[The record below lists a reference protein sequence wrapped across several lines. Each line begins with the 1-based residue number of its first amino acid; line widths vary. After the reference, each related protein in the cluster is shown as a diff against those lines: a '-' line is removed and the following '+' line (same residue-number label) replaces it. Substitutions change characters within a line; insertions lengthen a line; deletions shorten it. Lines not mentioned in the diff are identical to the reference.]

1 MGRHDMDSEDET
13 NSPMLILPRSN
24 TATTSTINSVAST
37 IEIEEN
43 SKVAPKSLTRI
54 KTMTNALEESQL
66 IGRKKEI
73 DDIVK
78 LISNEL
84 GQQFSVISVWGMGGL
99 GKTTLVKDVY
109 QNQNHIG
116 RFEKRAFV
124 TVMRP
129 FNLKELLK
137 SLIVQLSKDPSKKEG
152 GTRNKLAT
160 MGVEAL
166 TIELALVLENKCL
179 IVLDDLSSTTEWDMI
194 IQRFPK
200 MENTSHRII
209 VTTREE
215 NIAKHCSNKQENIYV
230 LNFLEYKDALN
241 LFTRKVFGNT
251 IELHKQYPE
260 LVKEANLILKKCS
273 ELPLAIVTIG
283 GFLAKQQKT
292 PLGWRKLN
300 EHISAELEMNPEL
313 GLIKNILIKSY
324 DGLPYHLKSCF
335 LYLSIFPKGYNINRR
350 RLVQR
355 WIAEGYS
362 SEVRGKSQEEIA
374 DNYFM
379 DLIDRSMILPFRK
392 LIGTRKGVGS
402 CQVHDIMREISISKS
417 MDENLIFRLEEGS
430 ISNRQGKV
438 RHVAVSSN
446 WEGDKNEFESA
457 VDLAHIRSLTV
468 FSEWRPFFISKKMR
482 LLRVLDLEG
491 TSGLVDHH
499 LEHVGRLLHLK
510 YVSLRGCIDIYH
522 LPDSWGNLR
531 QLQTLDIKDTS
542 ICELPKAI
550 TKLTKLQY
558 LFGGERSPWCVNQN
572 DRLPDDIPKLC
583 GACCAPQ
590 LLKDV
595 EAMTGDPNR
604 HDVCSFW
611 CHVVFPT
618 LASRRLDP
626 YGVVVPKGFRKLKS
640 LHTLGVMNITGGSGK
655 AMLHDIRKLTQ
666 LRKLAVT
673 GINQKN
679 CKELCST
686 LADLSHVESLSLR
699 SSGDGSG
706 LHGSLD
712 GLSTPPKNL
721 QSLKL
726 CGKLVKLPE
735 WIGGLQSLVKLVL
748 WGTRLVEVDATMQ
761 VLGKLP
767 NLAILRLR
775 WPSLLMMD
783 GEHLRLSFHRGA
795 FPNLM
800 VLHVHYID
808 DLESVEFV
816 AEATPKLEVLC
827 FYACWAK
834 DAKDRMFSG
843 LAYLPRLKEFILDNR
858 GYKEGFL
865 KDLQEQLA
873 GNQNR
878 PATAL
883 SVGKLVLDGA
893 LGYAKPALVEEVTL
907 QLGIQRD
914 HAFIRDELAMMQ
926 AFLRAAHGERRD
938 DHEVL
943 MTGVKQV
950 RDVAYDAE
958 DCLQDFSIH
967 LPIVVASPL
976 HLWGEAPHRQE
987 DEGAESQSQRNLRY
1001 QLIKSAGSKP
1011 ATTAEQ
1017 SSITAAAIFGID
1029 EARRAAKQDDNSNAD
1044 LVHLVN
1050 TEYEDLRVISVWGTS
1065 GDLGLTSIINT
1076 AYENPDIQE
1085 KFSCRA
1091 WVRVHHPV
1099 NPNDFIQSLVKQFR
1113 VGVGISLL
1121 SLAEK
1126 TGQELDE
1133 EFIGYVNEKSYLVV
1147 LNGMSTFEEWKWIK
1161 ACFPN
1166 NRKGSRIIVCTPQPE
1181 VASLCAG
1188 QESQVMELK
1197 KFSANQTI
1205 YAFYEKDRTKS
1216 PMVMASL
1223 NEATGTNNSVP
1234 ANEIQG
1240 HQSKCD
1246 DETRVVTNRLT
1257 RVKTMVNALEE
1268 SQLIGR
1274 EKEKSDMIEL
1284 IVNSK
1289 DLSVISVWGMGGIGK
1304 TTLVK
1309 DVYQSQKLIGLFE
1322 KRACVTVMRPFIL
1335 KDLLK
1340 SLIMQINA
1348 ESFGKKTA
1356 NDFGWGSSR
1365 NKIALMGVD
1374 ELIKEVAS
1382 HLEGKRCLIVL
1393 DDLSSTAEW
1402 EQIRHSFP
1410 KLDNTSRIIVTT
1422 REQSIAKHCSKNQD
1436 NIYKLQVLKDKDA
1449 LDLFT
1454 KKVFKKA
1461 IDLEKQHPELIGEA
1475 KLILKK
1481 CSGLPLPIVTIG
1493 GFLSNQPKLA
1503 MEWRKLNGHISAELE
1518 MNPEL
1523 EAIRTI
1529 LSKSYDGLPYHLKS
1543 CFLYLSIFPEDHKI
1557 SRRRLMRRW
1566 AAEGYAREIRGKSA
1580 EELADDYFMK
1590 LIDRSMILPSQ
1601 ASIHSRRGID
1611 SCQVHDLMRDVS
1623 ISKSLGENLVFRLED
1638 GCSLNTEGTVRHLAI
1653 SSNWNGGRSEF
1664 EDIVNQSSIRSLT
1677 VFGKWRPFFFSKKMR
1692 MLRVLDL
1699 EGTSGLC
1706 DHHLEHVGRL
1716 LHLKYLSLR
1725 GCDNIFYLPHSLG
1738 NLQQLGTLDI
1748 KGTYIF
1754 KLPKAIIRLKKLQ
1767 YLRAGWY
1774 YGESYQEMMEDMPK
1788 LLQNMPCTLSIFS
1801 AFCCVACCAP
1811 QIVDDAGAN
1820 KPNRRDICTLFCCAI
1835 FPFLARRL
1843 DAKGAVVPCG
1853 LNKLG
1858 ALHTLGTINI
1868 GQGKAVLQDL
1878 RRLIQLRKL
1887 GVAGVNRG
1895 NSVEFCKTLSAL
1907 SSLESLLVWSAGK
1920 PGLEGCLEFD
1930 DGSSCSP
1937 PKNLSSL
1944 KLDGR
1949 LVKLPGWIEG
1959 LHNLVKLKLEKTK
1972 LSEVD
1977 ATLRVLGKLQNLVI
1991 LRLLRDSF
1999 EEDEDLRLIFLGDE
2013 PMFQKLTVL
2022 QLKGIDDLISVEFK
2036 QGAMPVL
2043 ELLLFCEGR
2052 GKTSLLG
2059 LSSLPRFKELVLEGD
2074 YKGCSVDDL
2083 QEELARNT
2091 NKPKT
2096 VLKSVVD
2103 ATLSYT
2109 KSAVA
2114 EEVALQLRIK
2124 RDHAFITDELQM
2136 MQSFLAAAHDEQQ
2149 DDNRVLNT
2157 WVKQVGNVSYDVED
2171 CLQDFNV
2178 NRSSRWGLTRKLRE
2192 RHRLAKRMKELRDR
2206 VEDVSQRNMRYQIFK
2221 QQGAGHDHGHGHGSK
2236 LAAAQQSAS
2245 SITAA
2250 AEMFGVDEARRAA
2263 KEDDSSKAD
2272 LVRLISKDDENLG
2285 VIAVWG
2291 TGGDLGQASFV
2302 RAAYENADVKS
2313 KFSCR
2318 AWVRVMDH
2326 PFNPKDFAQS
2336 LVKQFSSHLGV
2347 GAVWE
2352 TDNKTD
2358 KELAEEFNCYVHENR
2373 YLVVLNNLSAIEQWD
2388 QIKMCLPDSKKGSRI
2403 IISTTQLEVANLC
2416 AGQDIQVSELSQLS
2430 DDQTLYAFYHKVEE
2444 LGNQSEGADGN
2455 NAARDSPTVITNTRY
2470 SLEVSQ
2476 LLGRDREKSDIM
2488 ELILNQSDQELP
2500 VISVWG
2506 MGGLGKTTLVIDAYQ
2521 SENLS
2526 GMFEK
2531 RAWVTLKSPFILEEF
2546 LKNLAMQLDDE
2557 SSERSAIHFRR
2568 STRSLAMM
2576 GVEELNEEV
2585 VKLLERKKCLLVLDD
2600 LSSCVVWDLIK
2611 HSFSRLENM
2620 SRIIVTTREMKIAR
2634 HCSRKEENIY
2644 ELKVLQYKDALD
2656 LFTKKVFKETSDMD
2670 KHPELI
2676 DEAKAILK
2684 RCNGVPLALI
2694 TIGGFLANQPKTIF
2708 EWRKL
2713 NKHISAELETNPELE
2728 AMNSILGRSYDGLP
2742 YHLKSCFL
2750 YLSIFPEDHEVSWRS
2765 LVRRWTAEGYLGEA
2779 RDKSME
2785 EVASNYLK
2793 ELTERSM
2800 ILPSQQSVY
2809 SRKGIDSGHVHD
2821 LMRDIGISK
2830 STEENLVLRLEEGC
2844 SSNTKGIV
2852 RHLAINSSWKGD
2864 KSELESMADLSHV
2877 RSLTVFGKVRTFFI
2891 SGKMKMLRVL
2901 DLECTE
2907 GLIDHHLK
2915 QIGEFYHLKYLSL
2928 RGCGDV
2934 YCLPDSFGN
2943 LRQLQTLDIAFTNVM
2958 KLPKTF
2964 TRLIRLRYLCAGGV
2978 QLDEAESYKDLVEG
2992 VPKAV
2997 RNRLCLPS
3005 AYSLGCCAACCAPRI
3020 LKRATDMDGEPNRRD
3035 VCTVCCFNRIPLVV
3049 KRQSTRGIQ
3058 VPKGI
3063 CKMKDLQKMGLVN
3076 LARGKKILHEIKTL
3090 TQLRKL
3096 AVTGVSRKN
3105 VEELCS
3111 AIANLIF
3118 LESLLLRAEGD
3129 TGLFC
3134 LHGKFSPPVDLR
3146 SLKLYG
3152 NLGELPS
3159 CVGDL
3164 KNLVKLTLR
3173 STSILD
3179 GNAKKTI
3186 TVLGGLPNLTILRL
3200 LLESFKGPE
3209 AHFSFSRGAF
3219 PSLVVMEFDR
3229 PLGVRS
3235 VAFEE
3240 GAMPKLELLDFC
3252 AWYRETRVGLVTGLP
3267 CLTSLKKFTLTGST
3281 YDDNFVEDL
3290 RTQVASNPNRP
3301 VFTAPRPPSPRTP
3314 HCGSPSSATWS
3325 SSPTSW
3331 PPKSY
3336 LRDAD
3341 EERNRHKVTRSRV
3354 KYVRDLAYDVEDCL
3368 AEYAIHPENPSGW
3381 QGCTA
3386 SPAMEAAAV
3395 GIGRA
3400 SLNCLLSGAKAAITE
3415 DAALRQSVQRDVVF
3429 LTDELAAMKSYLR
3442 DADEERNRHKVT
3454 QSRVKHV
3461 RDLAYDVEDCL
3472 AEYTV
3477 HLENPSGWRL
3487 ARTVLERH
3495 RIAEEMKGLRARAEE
3510 MNHRNLRYHLAEDH
3524 PASSSADNPSALN
3537 NPLRQVDLFFES
3549 GQLDLVPLICKNDP
3563 ELRVIA
3569 VWGASGDPRKTSL
3582 VRKAYDDLRR
3592 NEEEGFKCYAWIR
3605 VVHPF
3610 NLTEFLKCV
3619 VRQLFYMN
3627 SLEEAVKTTE
3637 AETALGFRV
3646 HKEMETM
3653 DQHRLVDAFKE
3664 NMTQKRYLIVLNELS
3679 TIEDWDLIKTY
3690 FPNNKKGS
3698 RIIVS
3703 TDQAEVASLC
3713 AGPQRLVVEL
3723 KQSSADQTIYA
3734 FCEKDTTELQPCSM
3748 SAVTDSNNSADKKI
3762 FNRTETMED
3771 AESQFI
3777 GRQKDIDQ
3785 IISRLCN
3792 RDGQELEVTSICGKG
3807 GLGKTSLVKSI
3818 YQTEELRSNFE
3829 IRAYVTIKHPFNVQ
3843 DLLGSLAKQLDKVAS
3858 CGDRKKSGDG
3868 QQWLAGL
3875 LGEKK
3880 YLIVL
3885 DDLSSTK
3892 QWDTI
3897 IKLLP
3902 KTSKARRVI
3911 VTTSKENIAKHCS
3924 KTDDNIHKLKSL
3936 DEKDALNLF
3945 TQTVFQRIID
3955 WDGQYP
3961 ELAKE
3966 AEFILK
3972 KCKGFPLAIITI
3984 GGVLAK
3990 RQKTLVE
3997 WRKLNEYI
4005 GAELEANPEPETI
4018 RTILIKCYDCLP
4030 YDLKSCFLYLSI
4042 FPQDH
4047 IISRRR
4053 LVHRWIAEGYS
4064 SNEHGK
4070 SAKET
4075 AEDYFMELI
4084 DRSMILRF
4092 VESTGSTKGIDSCKF
4107 NDLIHEMTTS
4117 KSVEENLVLRLEEGC
4132 SMRTQGK
4139 IRHLS
4144 VISDN
4149 WNGGQNEFENMVHPS
4164 SIRSLTVFGKWRPF
4178 FISDKMRML
4187 RVLDL
4192 EGTSGLR
4199 DHHLEHIRKLIHLK
4213 YLSLRKCHGI
4223 RYLPHS
4229 LGNLRQLETLDIK
4242 HTAIVKLP
4250 KAIIKLRRLQYL
4262 RAGGLGFLGGNSYQ
4276 EWIEDMPKLMQNRL
4290 CLLTLSSVVCCVL
4303 CCAPQIRKD
4312 LHEEDADPSRRD
4324 VCTAYCCAMFPF
4336 VAWRLDPHG
4345 VVVPNGVSK
4354 LSALHTLGT
4363 INIGHG
4369 KAILQDLRRL
4379 IHLRKLGVIGV
4390 NNGSSVEFCKTL
4402 STLSNL
4408 ESLTVRS
4415 MGKTGLEGCLESD
4428 DILKYSPPEKLRS
4441 LELDGNLVE
4450 LPGWINGLQSLAK
4463 LSLSSSRISD
4473 PKAAMQVLGKLP
4485 NLTTLRL
4492 LNKSFNFKS
4501 DELHLTFDGDG
4512 PGPIFRKLKVLQLNR
4527 IHDGLQNVEFKGE
4540 MHKLEV
4546 LLFCG
4551 ARTSLSGLS
4560 SLPRLKELL
4569 LEGDYLGGSLEGLRQ
4584 QLASNPNKPVLKM
4597 D

>member
-1 MGRHDMDSEDET
+1 
-13 NSPMLILPRSN
+13 
-24 TATTSTINSVAST
+24 
-37 IEIEEN
+37 
-43 SKVAPKSLTRI
+43 
-54 KTMTNALEESQL
+54 
-66 IGRKKEI
+66 
-73 DDIVK
+73 
-78 LISNEL
+78 
-84 GQQFSVISVWGMGGL
+84 
-99 GKTTLVKDVY
+99 
-109 QNQNHIG
+109 
-116 RFEKRAFV
+116 
-124 TVMRP
+124 
-129 FNLKELLK
+129 
-137 SLIVQLSKDPSKKEG
+137 
-152 GTRNKLAT
+152 
-160 MGVEAL
+160 
-166 TIELALVLENKCL
+166 
-179 IVLDDLSSTTEWDMI
+179 
-194 IQRFPK
+194 
-200 MENTSHRII
+200 ME
-209 VTTREE
+209 
-215 NIAKHCSNKQENIYV
+215 
-230 LNFLEYKDALN
+230 
-241 LFTRKVFGNT
+241 
-251 IELHKQYPE
+251 
-260 LVKEANLILKKCS
+260 
-273 ELPLAIVTIG
+273 
-283 GFLAKQQKT
+283 
-292 PLGWRKLN
+292 
-300 EHISAELEMNPEL
+300 
-313 GLIKNILIKSY
+313 
-324 DGLPYHLKSCF
+324 
-335 LYLSIFPKGYNINRR
+335 
-350 RLVQR
+350 
-355 WIAEGYS
+355 
-362 SEVRGKSQEEIA
+362 
-374 DNYFM
+374 
-379 DLIDRSMILPFRK
+379 
-392 LIGTRKGVGS
+392 
-402 CQVHDIMREISISKS
+402 
-417 MDENLIFRLEEGS
+417 
-430 ISNRQGKV
+430 
-438 RHVAVSSN
+438 
-446 WEGDKNEFESA
+446 
-457 VDLAHIRSLTV
+457 
-468 FSEWRPFFISKKMR
+468 
-482 LLRVLDLEG
+482 
-491 TSGLVDHH
+491 
-499 LEHVGRLLHLK
+499 
-510 YVSLRGCIDIYH
+510 
-522 LPDSWGNLR
+522 
-531 QLQTLDIKDTS
+531 
-542 ICELPKAI
+542 
-550 TKLTKLQY
+550 
-558 LFGGERSPWCVNQN
+558 
-572 DRLPDDIPKLC
+572 
-583 GACCAPQ
+583 
-590 LLKDV
+590 
-595 EAMTGDPNR
+595 
-604 HDVCSFW
+604 
-611 CHVVFPT
+611 
-618 LASRRLDP
+618 
-626 YGVVVPKGFRKLKS
+626 
-640 LHTLGVMNITGGSGK
+640 
-655 AMLHDIRKLTQ
+655 
-666 LRKLAVT
+666 
-673 GINQKN
+673 
-679 CKELCST
+679 
-686 LADLSHVESLSLR
+686 
-699 SSGDGSG
+699 
-706 LHGSLD
+706 
-712 GLSTPPKNL
+712 
-721 QSLKL
+721 
-726 CGKLVKLPE
+726 
-735 WIGGLQSLVKLVL
+735 
-748 WGTRLVEVDATMQ
+748 
-761 VLGKLP
+761 
-767 NLAILRLR
+767 
-775 WPSLLMMD
+775 
-783 GEHLRLSFHRGA
+783 
-795 FPNLM
+795 
-800 VLHVHYID
+800 
-808 DLESVEFV
+808 
-816 AEATPKLEVLC
+816 
-827 FYACWAK
+827 
-834 DAKDRMFSG
+834 
-843 LAYLPRLKEFILDNR
+843 
-858 GYKEGFL
+858 
-865 KDLQEQLA
+865 
-873 GNQNR
+873 
-878 PATAL
+878 ATAL
-883 SVGKLVLDGA
+883 SVGKSVLDGA
-893 LGYAKPALVEEVTL
+893 LGYAKSAVAEEVAL

-926 AFLRAAHGERRD
+926 AFLRAAHDERD

-943 MTGVKQV
+943 MTWS
-950 RDVAYDAE
+950 VAYDAE
-958 DCLQDFSIH
+958 DCLQDFGIH
-967 LPIVVASPL
+967 LHKPSWWRLPRTLRERRRIAKKMKELRARVEEV
-976 HLWGEAPHRQE
+976 
-987 DEGAESQSQRNLRY
+987 SQRNLRY
-1001 QLIKSAGSKP
+1001 QLIKRSGSKP

-1017 SSITAAAIFGID
+1017 SSSTAAAIFGID
-1029 EARRAAKQDDNSNAD
+1029 EARRAAKQDETSNAD

-1050 TEYEDLRVISVWGTS
+1050 TEDEDLRVISVWGTS
-1065 GDLGLTSIINT
+1065 GDLGLTSVINT

-1091 WVRVHHPV
+1091 WVRVHHPL

-1126 TGQELDE
+1126 TGQELEE
-1133 EFIGYVNEKSYLVV
+1133 EFIGYVNEKNYLVV
-1147 LNGMSTFEEWKWIK
+1147 LNGMSTFEEWKWIR

-1188 QESQVMELK
+1188 QESQVMQLK
-1197 KFSANQTI
+1197 KFSAEQTI
-1205 YAFYEKDRTKS
+1205 YAFYEK
-1216 PMVMASL
+1216 
-1223 NEATGTNNSVP
+1223 
-1234 ANEIQG
+1234 IHG

-1246 DETRVVTNRLT
+1246 DEARVITNSLT
-1257 RVKTMVNALEE
+1257 RVKTMVKALEE

-1274 EKEKSDMIEL
+1274 ENEKSDMIEL

-1289 DLSVISVWGMGGIGK
+1289 DASVISVWGMGGLGK

-1348 ESFGKKTA
+1348 ESFGKKAA

-1365 NKIALMGVD
+1365 NKIALMEVD

-1503 MEWRKLNGHISAELE
+1503 MEWRKLNRHISAELE

-1566 AAEGYAREIRGKSA
+1566 AAEGYAREIQGKSA
-1580 EELADDYFMK
+1580 EEIADDYFMK

-1623 ISKSLGENLVFRLED
+1623 ISKSLEENLVFRLED

-1677 VFGKWRPFFFSKKMR
+1677 VFGKWRSFFFSMKMR

-1699 EGTSGLC
+1699 EGTSGLH
-1706 DHHLEHVGRL
+1706 DHHLEHIGKL
-1716 LHLKYLSLR
+1716 LHLNYLSLR
-1725 GCDNIFYLPHSLG
+1725 GCIDIYYLPDSLG
-1738 NLQQLGTLDI
+1738 NLQQLETLDI
-1748 KGTYIF
+1748 KYTNIL
-1754 KLPKAIIRLKKLQ
+1754 KLPKPIIRLRKPQ
-1767 YLRAGWY
+1767 YLRAG
-1774 YGESYQEMMEDMPK
+1774 GNVSGTYQEMEEEIMPK
-1788 LLQNMPCTLSIFS
+1788 LMQNRICMLTLFWG
-1801 AFCCVACCAP
+1801 FCCLACCAP
-1811 QIVDDAGAN
+1811 QIMGDIWEEGGQ
-1820 KPNRRDICTLFCCAI
+1820 PNRRDIFTFWCCAAL
-1835 FPFLARRL
+1835 PAVARGVS
-1843 DAKGAVVPCG
+1843 DGCGVEMPCG
-1853 LNKLG
+1853 VSKLG
-1858 ALHTLGTINI
+1858 ALHTLGDIDI
-1868 GQGKAVLQDL
+1868 GPKKAVLQDL
-1878 RRLIQLRKL
+1878 RRLIRLRKL
-1887 GVAGVNRG
+1887 GVVDVNRE

-1907 SSLESLLVWSAGK
+1907 SNLESLYVRSAGK

-2091 NKPKT
+2091 NKPTT

-2272 LVRLISKDDENLG
+2272 LVRLITKDDENLG

-2430 DDQTLYAFYHKVEE
+2430 DDQTLYASITRNQEINLKVLMEIMQLE
-2444 LGNQSEGADGN
+2444 IALLSLRILD
-2455 NAARDSPTVITNTRY
+2455 ILWRY
-2470 SLEVSQ
+2470 LSSLAVTEK
-2476 LLGRDREKSDIM
+2476 KSDIM
-2488 ELILNQSDQELP
+2488 DLILNQSGQELP

-2546 LKNLAMQLDDE
+2546 LKSLAMQLDDE

-2620 SRIIVTTREMKIAR
+2620 SRIIVTTREVKIAR
-2634 HCSRKEENIY
+2634 HCSRREENIY

-2694 TIGGFLANQPKTIF
+2694 TIGGFLANQPKTVF

-2793 ELTERSM
+2793 ELIERSM

-2809 SRKGIDSGHVHD
+2809 SKKGIDSCHVHD

-2907 GLIDHHLK
+2907 GLVDHHLK

-2934 YCLPDSFGN
+2934 YCLPDSLGN
-2943 LRQLQTLDIAFTNVM
+2943 LRQLQTLDIAFTNVT

-2978 QLDEAESYKDLVEG
+2978 QLDEAESYRDLVEV

-2997 RNRLCLPS
+2997 RNRLCLPT

-3111 AIANLIF
+3111 AIGNLIF

-3134 LHGKFSPPVDLR
+3134 LLGKFSPPVDLR

-3219 PSLVVMEFDR
+3219 PSLVMMEFDR

-3290 RTQVASNPNRP
+3290 RTQVANNPNRP
-3301 VFTAPRPPSPRTP
+3301 VF
-3314 HCGSPSSATWS
+3314 
-3325 SSPTSW
+3325 
-3331 PPKSY
+3331 
-3336 LRDAD
+3336 
-3341 EERNRHKVTRSRV
+3341 
-3354 KYVRDLAYDVEDCL
+3354 
-3368 AEYAIHPENPSGW
+3368 
-3381 QGCTA
+3381 
-3386 SPAMEAAAV
+3386 
-3395 GIGRA
+3395 
-3400 SLNCLLSGAKAAITE
+3400 
-3415 DAALRQSVQRDVVF
+3415 
-3429 LTDELAAMKSYLR
+3429 
-3442 DADEERNRHKVT
+3442 
-3454 QSRVKHV
+3454 
-3461 RDLAYDVEDCL
+3461 
-3472 AEYTV
+3472 
-3477 HLENPSGWRL
+3477 
-3487 ARTVLERH
+3487 
-3495 RIAEEMKGLRARAEE
+3495 
-3510 MNHRNLRYHLAEDH
+3510 
-3524 PASSSADNPSALN
+3524 
-3537 NPLRQVDLFFES
+3537 
-3549 GQLDLVPLICKNDP
+3549 
-3563 ELRVIA
+3563 
-3569 VWGASGDPRKTSL
+3569 
-3582 VRKAYDDLRR
+3582 
-3592 NEEEGFKCYAWIR
+3592 
-3605 VVHPF
+3605 
-3610 NLTEFLKCV
+3610 
-3619 VRQLFYMN
+3619 
-3627 SLEEAVKTTE
+3627 
-3637 AETALGFRV
+3637 
-3646 HKEMETM
+3646 
-3653 DQHRLVDAFKE
+3653 
-3664 NMTQKRYLIVLNELS
+3664 
-3679 TIEDWDLIKTY
+3679 
-3690 FPNNKKGS
+3690 
-3698 RIIVS
+3698 
-3703 TDQAEVASLC
+3703 
-3713 AGPQRLVVEL
+3713 
-3723 KQSSADQTIYA
+3723 
-3734 FCEKDTTELQPCSM
+3734 
-3748 SAVTDSNNSADKKI
+3748 
-3762 FNRTETMED
+3762 
-3771 AESQFI
+3771 
-3777 GRQKDIDQ
+3777 
-3785 IISRLCN
+3785 
-3792 RDGQELEVTSICGKG
+3792 
-3807 GLGKTSLVKSI
+3807 
-3818 YQTEELRSNFE
+3818 
-3829 IRAYVTIKHPFNVQ
+3829 
-3843 DLLGSLAKQLDKVAS
+3843 
-3858 CGDRKKSGDG
+3858 
-3868 QQWLAGL
+3868 
-3875 LGEKK
+3875 
-3880 YLIVL
+3880 
-3885 DDLSSTK
+3885 
-3892 QWDTI
+3892 
-3897 IKLLP
+3897 
-3902 KTSKARRVI
+3902 
-3911 VTTSKENIAKHCS
+3911 
-3924 KTDDNIHKLKSL
+3924 
-3936 DEKDALNLF
+3936 
-3945 TQTVFQRIID
+3945 
-3955 WDGQYP
+3955 
-3961 ELAKE
+3961 
-3966 AEFILK
+3966 
-3972 KCKGFPLAIITI
+3972 
-3984 GGVLAK
+3984 
-3990 RQKTLVE
+3990 
-3997 WRKLNEYI
+3997 
-4005 GAELEANPEPETI
+4005 
-4018 RTILIKCYDCLP
+4018 
-4030 YDLKSCFLYLSI
+4030 
-4042 FPQDH
+4042 
-4047 IISRRR
+4047 SRRT
-4053 LVHRWIAEGYS
+4053 HRS
-4064 SNEHGK
+4064 T
-4070 SAKET
+4070 T
-4075 AEDYFMELI
+4075 AEAG
-4084 DRSMILRF
+4084 RS
-4092 VESTGSTKGIDSCKF
+4092 V
-4107 NDLIHEMTTS
+4107 
-4117 KSVEENLVLRLEEGC
+4117 
-4132 SMRTQGK
+4132 
-4139 IRHLS
+4139 
-4144 VISDN
+4144 
-4149 WNGGQNEFENMVHPS
+4149 
-4164 SIRSLTVFGKWRPF
+4164 
-4178 FISDKMRML
+4178 
-4187 RVLDL
+4187 
-4192 EGTSGLR
+4192 
-4199 DHHLEHIRKLIHLK
+4199 
-4213 YLSLRKCHGI
+4213 
-4223 RYLPHS
+4223 
-4229 LGNLRQLETLDIK
+4229 
-4242 HTAIVKLP
+4242 
-4250 KAIIKLRRLQYL
+4250 
-4262 RAGGLGFLGGNSYQ
+4262 
-4276 EWIEDMPKLMQNRL
+4276 
-4290 CLLTLSSVVCCVL
+4290 
-4303 CCAPQIRKD
+4303 
-4312 LHEEDADPSRRD
+4312 
-4324 VCTAYCCAMFPF
+4324 
-4336 VAWRLDPHG
+4336 
-4345 VVVPNGVSK
+4345 
-4354 LSALHTLGT
+4354 
-4363 INIGHG
+4363 
-4369 KAILQDLRRL
+4369 
-4379 IHLRKLGVIGV
+4379 
-4390 NNGSSVEFCKTL
+4390 
-4402 STLSNL
+4402 
-4408 ESLTVRS
+4408 
-4415 MGKTGLEGCLESD
+4415 
-4428 DILKYSPPEKLRS
+4428 
-4441 LELDGNLVE
+4441 
-4450 LPGWINGLQSLAK
+4450 
-4463 LSLSSSRISD
+4463 
-4473 PKAAMQVLGKLP
+4473 
-4485 NLTTLRL
+4485 
-4492 LNKSFNFKS
+4492 
-4501 DELHLTFDGDG
+4501 
-4512 PGPIFRKLKVLQLNR
+4512 
-4527 IHDGLQNVEFKGE
+4527 
-4540 MHKLEV
+4540 
-4546 LLFCG
+4546 
-4551 ARTSLSGLS
+4551 
-4560 SLPRLKELL
+4560 
-4569 LEGDYLGGSLEGLRQ
+4569 
-4584 QLASNPNKPVLKM
+4584 
-4597 D
+4597 